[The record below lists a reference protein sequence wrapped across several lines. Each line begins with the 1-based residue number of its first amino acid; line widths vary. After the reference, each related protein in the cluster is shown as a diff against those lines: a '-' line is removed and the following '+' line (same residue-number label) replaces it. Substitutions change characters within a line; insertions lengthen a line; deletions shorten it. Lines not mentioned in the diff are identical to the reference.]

1 MAALASSQVSLYPTE
16 VGKAEFY
23 PRGKDD
29 RTVITRRLKIT
40 SLAQGDAT
48 DTIGASAL
56 GFTDILSCGTLWDA
70 TNSKGYPTVIDPVDY
85 SVGWFKS
92 RCSGEG
98 DHHCSVYHSHWDFQ
112 KSRNRINRKETNIWL
127 T

>member
-1 MAALASSQVSLYPTE
+1 MAALASSQVSLYPTA
-16 VGKAEFY
+16 VGKAEFF

-56 GFTDILSCGTLWDA
+56 GFTEILDCGTLWDE
-70 TNSKGYPTVIDPVDY
+70 TNSKGYPTVIDPVNNRILLLDGSAAPAPVKVTTTAAY
-85 SVGWFKS
+85 ITVTGTFKS
-92 RCSGEG
+92 P
-98 DHHCSVYHSHWDFQ
+98 V
-112 KSRNRINRKETNIWL
+112 TA
-127 T
+127 